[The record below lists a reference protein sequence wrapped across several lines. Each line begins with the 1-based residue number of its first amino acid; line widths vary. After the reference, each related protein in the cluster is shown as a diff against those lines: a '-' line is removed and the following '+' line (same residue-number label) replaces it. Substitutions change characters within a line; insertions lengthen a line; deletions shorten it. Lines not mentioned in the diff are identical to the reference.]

1 MIWPYNS
8 NKLIIQ
14 QVNVLRKYETPLNN
28 FFRKTIFS
36 NKNIVCN
43 APAVF
48 RELQKDFD
56 ESNVH
61 PKTLKVIPS
70 PINKELIQKKSLEY
84 IPDINE
90 KYIINVGRLES
101 VKNVSLLIES
111 FAYAVENFDF
121 DYSLVIVG
129 SGNLLENLQSLSKQL
144 NIEDIVHFTGILPN
158 PYPWIKHA
166 ELFAFTSK
174 NEGLP
179 NVLLESLSC
188 NTNIISTKGR
198 GGTLDIMSGDLKN
211 NLTSFDVKEFA
222 SKMVEVLKSESTTDF
237 DKHLLEYTPSSVVEK
252 YLEYIK
258 KVKFVIQTT
267 NK

>member
-1 MIWPYNS
+1 
-8 NKLIIQ
+8 
-14 QVNVLRKYETPLNN
+14 
-28 FFRKTIFS
+28 
-36 NKNIVCN
+36 
-43 APAVF
+43 
-48 RELQKDFD
+48 
-56 ESNVH
+56 
-61 PKTLKVIPS
+61 
-70 PINKELIQKKSLEY
+70 
-84 IPDINE
+84 
-90 KYIINVGRLES
+90 
-101 VKNVSLLIES
+101 
-111 FAYAVENFDF
+111 
-121 DYSLVIVG
+121 
-129 SGNLLENLQSLSKQL
+129 LQSLSKQL